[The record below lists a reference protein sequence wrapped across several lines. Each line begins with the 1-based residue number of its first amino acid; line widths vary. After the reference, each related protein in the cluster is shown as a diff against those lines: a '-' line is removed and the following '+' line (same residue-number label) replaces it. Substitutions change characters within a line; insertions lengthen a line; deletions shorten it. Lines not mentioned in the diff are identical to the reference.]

1 MILNPVLMQKQ
12 GNPTVVQTGCFV
24 DHMSGSSTTQNLSAP
39 ADCVAVLFI
48 RQGARVEEIGEW
60 LNPGDASA
68 TLLKPGESIEND
80 YLMGTLYFS
89 ENKTELKIENPT
101 GALELVCFYIA
112 FNL

>member
-39 ADCVAVLFI
+39 ADCVAVLF
-48 RQGARVEEIGEW
+48 AREGTLVDEVENS
-60 LNPGDASA
+60 LNLGYASV

-80 YLMGTLYFS
+80 RLMGTLYFS
-89 ENKTELKIENPT
+89 ENKTQLKIENPT
-101 GALELVCFYIA
+101 ALLALVCIYIA
-112 FNL
+112 LKL

>member
-48 RQGARVEEIGEW
+48 EVGTMVEKIEYA
-60 LNPGDASA
+60 LNRGYASA

-80 YLMGTLYFS
+80 HLMGTLYFS

-112 FNL
+112 FKL

>member
-39 ADCVAVLFI
+39 ADCVVVLFV
-48 RQGARVEEIGEW
+48 RQAVRVEEIGEA
-60 LNPGDASA
+60 LNEGDASA

-89 ENKTELKIENPT
+89 ENKTQLKIENPAA
-101 GALELVCFYIA
+101 ALELVCFYIA
-112 FNL
+112 FKL

>member
-12 GNPTVVQTGCFV
+12 KNSTVVQTGCFV

-39 ADCVAVLFI
+39 ADCVAVLFDSVGTRI
-48 RQGARVEEIGEW
+48 EEIEMA
-60 LNPGDASA
+60 LNLGYASA

-101 GALELVCFYIA
+101 GALEFVCFYIA